1 MPTHLTFVRAAGDEG
16 SYRNAGAA
24 AQGGISMNDHLPDIY
39 RGFRHDYPEV
49 AKAQDELAKSIAKA
63 GPLDERS
70 QRLAKLGIAVGA
82 LAEGAVRSNA
92 RKALELGISEQEI
105 EQVALLAISTR
116 GFPAAAAALEW
127 VREVFPARP

>member
-1 MPTHLTFVRAAGDEG
+1 MTSKPPVG
-16 SYRNAGAA
+16 
-24 AQGGISMNDHLPDIY
+24 NDHLPEIY
-39 RGFRHDYPEV
+39 RAFRNEYTEV
-49 AKAQDELAKSIAKA
+49 AKAQDELAKSVSTA
-63 GPLDERS
+63 GPLDDRS

-116 GFPAAAAALEW
+116 GFPAAIAALGW
-127 VREVFPARP
+127 MREVFPARA